1 MNKLLKMGFD
11 CMSYAYDYLKG
22 INIDKICGKI

>member
-11 CMSYAYDYLKG
+11 YMSYTYDYLKG
-22 INIDKICGKI
+22 INIYKICGKI